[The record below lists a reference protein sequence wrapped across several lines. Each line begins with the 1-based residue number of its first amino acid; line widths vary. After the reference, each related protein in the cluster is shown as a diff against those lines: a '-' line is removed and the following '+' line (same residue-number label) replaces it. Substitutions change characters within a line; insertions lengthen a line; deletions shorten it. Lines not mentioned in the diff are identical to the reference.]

1 MKRPAEAGQARFQS
15 FAEIGGPAHGAERIA
30 ALRAELERRG
40 LAGFLVP
47 RADKHQNEYV
57 PPSDERLMWLTGFSG
72 SAGLAIV
79 LAEKAALFVD
89 GRYTVQAA
97 AQADASVIEVQHL
110 ADTTPTAWL
119 AGAVKSGDRIG
130 YDPWLHTPDSVKRF
144 RDALAPV
151 GASLT
156 PVEANPIDAL
166 WSDRPAEPLAPV
178 VIHPASL
185 AGESASKK
193 LARVQTAIDAD
204 GLLVSDAH
212 NVAWAFNIRGHDV
225 AHTPLPL
232 AFAFVPKSGEPT
244 LFVDARKLSAAV
256 RNKLTAIA
264 ALAEPATLIGFVEA
278 LGRAGKKIAFDA
290 ATSPALL
297 PQTLEGAGGAAS
309 VAADPI
315 TLMKAAKNAVELAGT
330 AEAHLRDGAAMTR
343 FLAWFD
349 GAAAKGGV
357 SEISAAV
364 MLERLRAET
373 GELED
378 ISFPSISAAGA
389 NAAMPHY
396 RVSEASNAKVGRGFY
411 LIDSGGQ
418 YRDGTTDI
426 TRTIAVGAPSREM
439 KDRYTRVLKGHIAIA
454 RAIFPLGTTGAQ
466 LDSFA
471 RRALWGAG
479 LDFDHGVGHGVGV
492 FLSVHEGPQRI
503 AKTGTV
509 ALEPGMIVSNEPGY
523 YAAGRFGNRNENVVV
538 DEPREIAGGERA
550 MLGLRTISLAPIDLK
565 AVEPKLIDAD
575 EIAWI
580 NGYHAEVRRR
590 LAPLLDRTTR
600 AWLTRATARI

>member
-15 FAEIGGPAHGAERIA
+15 FAEIGGPAHAPERIA
-30 ALRAELERRG
+30 ALRAELERGG

-47 RADKHQNEYV
+47 RSDKHQNEYV

-72 SAGLAIV
+72 SAGLAVV
-79 LAEKAALFVD
+79 LAQKAALFVD
-89 GRYTVQAA
+89 GRYTVQSA
-97 AQADASVIEVQHL
+97 AQTDAGVIEVVHL
-110 ADTTPTAWL
+110 ADATPSAWL
-119 AGAVKSGDRIG
+119 AGAAKSGDRIG
-130 YDPWLHTPDSVKRF
+130 YDPWLHTPDGVKRF
-144 RDALAPV
+144 REALAPV

-166 WSDRPAEPLAPV
+166 WTDRPAEPLAPV

-185 AGESASKK
+185 AGESAAKK
-193 LARVQTAIDAD
+193 LARVQAAIDAD

-244 LFVDARKLSAAV
+244 LFVDDRKLSPAV
-256 RNKLTAIA
+256 RKNLTAMA
-264 ALAEPATLIGFVEA
+264 ALAEPAALIGFVEA
-278 LGRAGKKIAFDA
+278 LGRAGKKIAFDS

-297 PQTLEGAGGAAS
+297 AQTLEGAGGAAS

-315 TLMKAAKNAVELAGT
+315 TRMKAAKNAVELAGT

-364 MLERLRAET
+364 MLERMRAET
-373 GELED
+373 GKLVD

-396 RVSEASNAKVGRGFY
+396 RVSEASNARVGRGFY

-426 TRTIAVGAPSREM
+426 TRTISVGAPSREM

-454 RAIFPLGTTGAQ
+454 RAVFPSGTTGAQ
-466 LDSFA
+466 LDAFA
-471 RRALWGAG
+471 RRALWQAG

-523 YAAGRFGNRNENVVV
+523 YAAGRFGIRIENLVVV
-538 DEPREIAGGERA
+538 EPREIAGGERA
-550 MLGLRTISLAPIDLK
+550 MLGFRTISLAPIDLR
-565 AVEPKLIDAD
+565 AVEHKLIDVD

-580 NGYHAEVRRR
+580 NAYHAELRRR
-590 LAPLLDRTTR
+590 LLPLLDRATR